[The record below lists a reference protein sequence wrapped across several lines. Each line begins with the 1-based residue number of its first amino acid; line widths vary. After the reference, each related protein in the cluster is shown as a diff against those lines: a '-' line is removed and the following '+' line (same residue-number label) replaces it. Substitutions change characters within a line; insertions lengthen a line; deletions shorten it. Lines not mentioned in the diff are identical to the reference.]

1 MLHVITVIM
10 VMVVLVIWALKE
22 SLSKTEDRL
31 HPWLGICV
39 FGHAPARVA
48 AADWTSPAA
57 TLPHAGP

>member
-1 MLHVITVIM
+1 M
-10 VMVVLVIWALKE
+10 VMVVLVIWVLKE

-31 HPWLGICV
+31 HPWLGICL